1 MALRCPKT
9 PLIPTEP
16 TNDMSTL
23 YVLFVVCGF
32 LALFLLIE
40 GAYFLWNDTRS
51 PEVQRVQKRLN
62 LMTTEERNLN
72 TSTLSKHRV
81 LSEQPGLQAL
91 LAQVPK
97 INLLDRLLLQAASKH
112 NVAQLLMQS
121 LLGAVLLGSLAGLI
135 WGRYVALPALLL
147 GLFLPPMRLRWMR
160 QRRLNKI
167 SAQLPDALDLICR
180 SLRAGHAFS
189 TCLAMVGHESPEPI
203 ASEFKTTF
211 DEITFGMSTKN
222 ALLNLAHRVPVA
234 DIRYLVIAVVIQLET
249 GGNLTELLYLLSGL
263 IRERFKLFAKVRV
276 LAAEGKLS
284 AYIML
289 ALPFFVGGALQVVNP
304 KYISVLFESEEGMR
318 VVSISLLMMA
328 LGMLWMWRVVKI
340 KV

>member
-1 MALRCPKT
+1 
-9 PLIPTEP
+9 
-16 TNDMSTL
+16 MSNL

-32 LALFLLIE
+32 LALFLLVE
-40 GAYFLWNDTRS
+40 GAYLLWNDTRS
-51 PEVQRVQKRLN
+51 PEIQRVQKRLN
-62 LMTTEERNLN
+62 LMTTEERTVN
-72 TSTLSKHRV
+72 TSSLSKHRV
-81 LSEQPGLQAL
+81 LSER
-91 LAQVPK
+91 LAVQQFLEQVPQ
-97 INLLDRLLLQAASKH
+97 IQLLDRLLLQAASKH

-121 LLGAVLLGSLAGLI
+121 FVM
-135 WGRYVALPALLL
+135 ALLL
-147 GLFLPPMRLRWMR
+147 GGLSALVWGAYVAWPAVILGLVLPVMRLRWMR

-167 SAQLPDALDLICR
+167 SDQLPDALDLICR

-222 ALLNLAHRVPVA
+222 ALLNLAHRVPVG

-289 ALPFFVGGALQVVNP
+289 ALPFFVAGALQLVNP
-304 KYISVLFESEEGMR
+304 KYISVLFETEEGRR
-318 VVSISLLMMA
+318 VVSISLFMMIV
-328 LGMLWMWRVVKI
+328 GTLWMWRMVKI

>member
-1 MALRCPKT
+1 
-9 PLIPTEP
+9 
-16 TNDMSTL
+16 MSNL

-32 LALFLLIE
+32 LALFLLVE
-40 GAYFLWNDTRS
+40 GAYLLWNDTRS
-51 PEVQRVQKRLN
+51 PEIQRVQKRLN
-62 LMTTEERNLN
+62 LMTTEERTVN
-72 TSTLSKHRV
+72 TSSLSKHRV
-81 LSEQPGLQAL
+81 LSER
-91 LAQVPK
+91 LAVQQFLEQVPQ
-97 INLLDRLLLQAASKH
+97 IQLLDRLLLQAASKH
-112 NVAQLLMQS
+112 NVAQLLVQS
-121 LLGAVLLGSLAGLI
+121 LVLAILLGVLSALA
-135 WGRYVALPALLL
+135 WGAYVAWAAVVLGLLL
-147 GLFLPPMRLRWMR
+147 PVMRLRWMR

-222 ALLNLAHRVPVA
+222 ALLNLAHRVPVG

-289 ALPFFVGGALQVVNP
+289 ALPFFVAGALQLVNP
-304 KYISVLFESEEGMR
+304 KYISVLFETEEGRR
-318 VVSISLLMMA
+318 VVSISLFMMIV
-328 LGMLWMWRVVKI
+328 GTLWMWRMVKI

>member
-1 MALRCPKT
+1 
-9 PLIPTEP
+9 
-16 TNDMSTL
+16 MSTL

-51 PEVQRVQKRLN
+51 PEIQRVQRRLN
-62 LMTTEERNLN
+62 LMTTEERTVN
-72 TSTLSKHRV
+72 TSSLSKHRV
-81 LSEQPGLQAL
+81 LSERLAVQQL
-91 LAQVPK
+91 LEQVPQ
-97 INLLDRLLLQAASKH
+97 IHLLDRLLLQAASKQ
-112 NVAQLLMQS
+112 NVAQLLVQS
-121 LLGAVLLGSLAGLI
+121 LVLAVLLGLLSALA
-135 WGRYVALPALLL
+135 WGAYVAWAAVVLGLLL
-147 GLFLPPMRLRWMR
+147 PVMRLRWMR

-189 TCLAMVGHESPEPI
+189 TCLAMVGHEAPEPI

-222 ALLNLAHRVPVA
+222 ALLNLAHRVPVG

-289 ALPFFVGGALQVVNP
+289 ALPFLVAGALQVVNP
-304 KYISVLFESEEGMR
+304 KYISVLFDTEEGRR
-318 VVSISLLMMA
+318 VVSISLFMMVV
-328 LGMLWMWRVVKI
+328 GTLWMWRTVKI

>member
-1 MALRCPKT
+1 
-9 PLIPTEP
+9 
-16 TNDMSTL
+16 MSTL

-51 PEVQRVQKRLN
+51 PEIQRVQRRLN
-62 LMTTEERNLN
+62 LMTTEERTVN
-72 TSTLSKHRV
+72 TSSLSKHRV
-81 LSEQPGLQAL
+81 LSERLAVQQL
-91 LAQVPK
+91 LEQVPQ
-97 INLLDRLLLQAASKH
+97 IHLLDRLLLQAASKQ
-112 NVAQLLMQS
+112 NVAQLLVQS
-121 LLGAVLLGSLAGLI
+121 LVLAVFMGLLSALVWGA
-135 WGRYVALPALLL
+135 YVAWAAVVLGLLL
-147 GLFLPPMRLRWMR
+147 PVMRLRWMR
-160 QRRLNKI
+160 ERRLNKI

-189 TCLAMVGHESPEPI
+189 TCLAMVGHEAPEPI

-222 ALLNLAHRVPVA
+222 ALLNLAQRVPVG

-249 GGNLTELLYLLSGL
+249 GGNLTELLNLLSAL

-289 ALPFFVGGALQVVNP
+289 ALPFLVAGALQVVNP
-304 KYISVLFESEEGMR
+304 KYISVLFDTEEGRR
-318 VVSISLLMMA
+318 VVSISLFMMVV
-328 LGMLWMWRVVKI
+328 GTVWMWRTVKI

>member
-1 MALRCPKT
+1 
-9 PLIPTEP
+9 
-16 TNDMSTL
+16 MSTL

-51 PEVQRVQKRLN
+51 PEIQRVQRRLN
-62 LMTTEERNLN
+62 LMTTEERTVN
-72 TSTLSKHRV
+72 TSSLSKHRV
-81 LSEQPGLQAL
+81 LSERLAVQQL
-91 LAQVPK
+91 LEQVPQ
-97 INLLDRLLLQAASKH
+97 IHLLDRLLLQAASKQ
-112 NVAQLLMQS
+112 NVAQLLVQS
-121 LLGAVLLGSLAGLI
+121 LVLAVFMGLLSALAWGA
-135 WGRYVALPALLL
+135 YVAWAAVVLGLLL
-147 GLFLPPMRLRWMR
+147 PVMRLRWMR
-160 QRRLNKI
+160 ERRLNKI

-189 TCLAMVGHESPEPI
+189 TCLAMVGHEAPEPI

-222 ALLNLAHRVPVA
+222 ALLNLAQRVPVG

-249 GGNLTELLYLLSGL
+249 GGNLTELLNLLSAL

-289 ALPFFVGGALQVVNP
+289 ALPFLVAGALQVVNP
-304 KYISVLFESEEGMR
+304 KYISVLFDTEEGRR
-318 VVSISLLMMA
+318 VVSISLFMMVV
-328 LGMLWMWRVVKI
+328 GTVWMWRTVKI

>member
-1 MALRCPKT
+1 
-9 PLIPTEP
+9 LIPTEP

-91 LAQVPK
+91 LVQVPK

>member
-1 MALRCPKT
+1 M
-9 PLIPTEP
+9 IPTEP

-91 LAQVPK
+91 LVQVPK

>member
-1 MALRCPKT
+1 
-9 PLIPTEP
+9 
-16 TNDMSTL
+16 MSTL

-51 PEVQRVQKRLN
+51 PEIQRVQRRLN
-62 LMTTEERNLN
+62 LMTTEERTVN
-72 TSTLSKHRV
+72 TSSLSKHRV
-81 LSEQPGLQAL
+81 LSERLAVQQL
-91 LAQVPK
+91 LEQVPQ
-97 INLLDRLLLQAASKH
+97 IHLLDRLLLQAASKQ
-112 NVAQLLMQS
+112 NVAQLLVQS
-121 LLGAVLLGSLAGLI
+121 LVLAVFLGLLSALA
-135 WGRYVALPALLL
+135 WGAYVAWAAVVLGLLL
-147 GLFLPPMRLRWMR
+147 PVMRLRWMR

-189 TCLAMVGHESPEPI
+189 TCLAMVGHEAPEPI

-222 ALLNLAHRVPVA
+222 ALLNLAHRVPVG

-289 ALPFFVGGALQVVNP
+289 ALPFLVAGALQVVNP
-304 KYISVLFESEEGMR
+304 KYISVLFDTEEGRR
-318 VVSISLLMMA
+318 VVSISLFMMVV
-328 LGMLWMWRVVKI
+328 GTLWMWRTVKI

>member
-1 MALRCPKT
+1 
-9 PLIPTEP
+9 LIHNDP
-16 TNDMSTL
+16 TNDLNTR

-51 PEVQRVQKRLN
+51 PEVQRIQKRLN

-72 TSTLSKHRV
+72 SSTLSKNRV
-81 LSEQPGLQAL
+81 LSAQPALQAWL
-91 LAQVPK
+91 EQVPH
-97 INLLDRLLLQAASKH
+97 IQLLDRLLLQAASKQ
-112 NVAQLLMQS
+112 NVAQHVMWS
-121 LLGAVLLGSLAGLI
+121 LVGAVLLGSLAGLM
-135 WGRYVALPALLL
+135 WGSYVAWPACVLGLLL
-147 GLFLPPMRLRWMR
+147 PVMRLRWMR
-160 QRRLNKI
+160 QHRLTKI

-189 TCLAMVGHESPEPI
+189 TCLAMVGHEAPEPI

-222 ALLNLAHRVPVA
+222 ALLNLAQRVPVA

-289 ALPFFVGGALQVVNP
+289 ALPFFVGAALQVVNP
-304 KYISVLFESEEGMR
+304 KYISVLFESEEGMS

>member
-1 MALRCPKT
+1 MNT
-9 PLIPTEP
+9 F
-16 TNDMSTL
+16 

-40 GAYFLWNDTRS
+40 GVFLLWHDTRS
-51 PEVQRVQKRLN
+51 PEIQRVQKRLS
-62 LMTTEERNLN
+62 LLSTEERSLNL
-72 TSTLSKHRV
+72 SSLSKRRV
-81 LSEQPGLQAL
+81 LSEQAALQTL
-91 LAQVPK
+91 LMQVPQ
-97 INLLDRLLLQAASKH
+97 IQSLDRLLLQAASGL
-112 NVAQLLMQS
+112 NVAQLLLQCGVVAALAATLAS
-121 LLGAVLLGSLAGLI
+121 LLWGAGL
-135 WGRYVALPALLL
+135 ALPLGVLGLLL
-147 GLFLPPMRLRWMR
+147 PVLRLRWLR
-160 QRRLNKI
+160 QRRLDKI
-167 SAQLPDALDLICR
+167 AAQLPDALDLICR

-203 ASEFKTTF
+203 ASEFKATF

-222 ALLNLAHRVPVA
+222 ALLNLAHRVPVP
-234 DIRYLVIAVVIQLET
+234 DIRYLVVAVVIQLET
-249 GGNLTELLYLLSGL
+249 GGNLTELLDLLSGL

-289 ALPFFVGGALQVVNP
+289 ALPFLVGGVLQLINP
-304 KYISVLFESEEGMR
+304 KYIDVLFDSEEGQR

-328 LGMLWMWRVVKI
+328 LGVVWMWRVVKI

>member
-1 MALRCPKT
+1 
-9 PLIPTEP
+9 
-16 TNDMSTL
+16 MSTL

-51 PEVQRVQKRLN
+51 PEIQRVQRRLN
-62 LMTTEERNLN
+62 LMTTEERTVN
-72 TSTLSKHRV
+72 TSSLSKHRV
-81 LSEQPGLQAL
+81 LSERLAVQQL
-91 LAQVPK
+91 LEQVPQ
-97 INLLDRLLLQAASKH
+97 IHLLDRLLLQAASKQ
-112 NVAQLLMQS
+112 NVAQLLVQS
-121 LLGAVLLGSLAGLI
+121 LVLAVFMGLLSALAWGA
-135 WGRYVALPALLL
+135 YVAWAAVVLGLLL
-147 GLFLPPMRLRWMR
+147 PVMRLRWMR

-189 TCLAMVGHESPEPI
+189 TCLAMVGHEAPEPI

-222 ALLNLAHRVPVA
+222 ALLNLAQRVPVG
-234 DIRYLVIAVVIQLET
+234 DIRYLVLAVVIQLET
-249 GGNLTELLYLLSGL
+249 GGNLTELLNLLSAL

-289 ALPFFVGGALQVVNP
+289 ALPFLVAGALQVVNP
-304 KYISVLFESEEGMR
+304 KYISVLFDTEEGRR
-318 VVSISLLMMA
+318 VVSISLFMMVV
-328 LGMLWMWRVVKI
+328 GTVWMWRTVKI